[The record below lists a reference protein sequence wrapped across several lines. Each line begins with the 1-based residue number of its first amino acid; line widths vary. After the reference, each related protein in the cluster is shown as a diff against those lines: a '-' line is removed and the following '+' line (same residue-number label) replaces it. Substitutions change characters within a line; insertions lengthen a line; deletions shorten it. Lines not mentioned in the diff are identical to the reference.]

1 MKTTLEQRAKMRT
14 WYGVHSWIIDVLD
27 DYDELAGRA
36 AKLEAEL
43 ASERGGRHI
52 DRLCAA
58 VDKAMVKKQEECIR
72 ELTESRDGL
81 RAEVAWLE
89 ESKIVLA
96 VNKDFYA
103 REARYYAE
111 EADNQKRAVKLA
123 EAHVEALTAYM
134 DKYVPGWSEGFNSQ
148 PQQAPTPGTATVT
161 LTLSTGT
168 KIDLT
173 PAEFEE
179 VLKVKRVEE
188 PVPTRPMTTKDR
200 PDVKPGDVI
209 RRASGCVMTVTDGL
223 GVDKNPI
230 LYRAVD
236 EDGAE
241 SAWITDDPHFV
252 YVSRADGGPVTVPL
266 EVKGE

>member
-14 WYGVHSWIIDVLD
+14 LYKGEPWVIELLD

-36 AKLEAEL
+36 AKLE
-43 ASERGGRHI
+43 
-52 DRLCAA
+52 
-58 VDKAMVKKQEECIR
+58 
-72 ELTESRDGL
+72 
-81 RAEVAWLE
+81 
-89 ESKIVLA
+89 
-96 VNKDFYA
+96 
-103 REARYYAE
+103 
-111 EADNQKRAVKLA
+111 
-123 EAHVEALTAYM
+123 
-134 DKYVPGWSEGFNSQ
+134 
-148 PQQAPTPGTATVT
+148 
-161 LTLSTGT
+161 
-168 KIDLT
+168 
-173 PAEFEE
+173 
-179 VLKVKRVEE
+179 VEE

>member
-1 MKTTLEQRAKMRT
+1 MKTTPEQRAKMRT

-27 DYDELAGRA
+27 DYDELAGHA

-52 DRLCAA
+52 DRMCAA
-58 VDKAMVKKQEECIR
+58 VDKAMVKKQEERIR

-81 RAEVAWLE
+81 RAEVARLE
-89 ESKIVLA
+89 EDKIFLA
-96 VNKDFYA
+96 ANKDFYA
-103 REARYYAE
+103 REAGYYAE

-148 PQQAPTPGTATVT
+148 PQQAPAPGTATVT

-188 PVPTRPMTTKDR
+188 VVPTRPLTTADR
-200 PDVKPGDVI
+200 LPEKGDELKIDAIGEV
-209 RRASGCVMTVTDGL
+209 L
-223 GVDKNPI
+223 GVGIGRVWVGSSGQWIYP
-230 LYRAVD
+230 VD
-236 EDGAE
+236 EVE
-241 SAWITDDPHFV
+241 YEH
-252 YVSRADGGPVTVPL
+252 RADGGPVTVTEG
-266 EVKGE
+266 EV